1 MKKTGIAILLAALLF
16 GQTAAAAVY
25 EGQVQETEIQTEAYE
40 AVQAPAED
48 RETELILPGGTDEEQ
63 EIGEEGSRETETTE
77 AETDPASAT
86 EPADDF
92 ILSIEVSNPETEQN
106 EQNAEVVEVGPE
118 EISESGDVDQASAG
132 SSSSRMRRARSRVAY
147 QDGYGEQLSD
157 DMAVLYRNMKAA
169 WVDAGSMQEV
179 WFRVPD
185 AQEEK
190 EAHSFW
196 IYPEQK
202 EDGTWSNNLAKN
214 EEYQRLTRAVVQ
226 QAYDAFIYDYP
237 EAFWLG
243 SCSYTVSYQPSSNA
257 YKNGEPVVCYLRSIK
272 VKPNERYA
280 GAGDPAEIAAFQQAV
295 EQTAAEIKETLSDQ
309 PDRYEQ
315 VLAIHDYLCT
325 HVSYKE
331 NSYAHTAAGV
341 FLKNREVVC
350 EGYAKAFKILCG
362 RFGIPAVLIPGGALK
377 SNGTREGHMWNYVQM
392 EDGFWYMLDT
402 TWDDQ
407 KTYISRKYFL
417 SGGEEKG
424 FTGNTIAVERQ
435 ELYTNFSKSEYSV
448 NFALPVLSDQGYSA
462 RHSSANPHAHSWQ
475 EWQRTAGTCIEE
487 GRIVFGCTVSGCTA
501 RKTEVLEKSD
511 HVYGEYQPDGNA
523 TCLADGTK
531 TRVCSV
537 CKARETVT
545 DPGSA
550 TGHKYGAYQPDG
562 NATCLADGTKTRV
575 CSVCKAQETVADP
588 GSATGHK
595 YGAYQ
600 PDGNATCLADGTK
613 TRVCSV
619 CKAQETVADPGS
631 ATGHKYGAYQPDG
644 NATCLADGTKTRVCS
659 VCKARETVRDP
670 GSRLV
675 PTGSLSQK
683 KIRLQYRQSTSAVKV
698 SGLAKGDFVQT
709 WKSSRPSVASV
720 SSKGKITAK
729 KKSGSAK
736 VSAYLA
742 SGKILTVTVIV
753 QKKAVKTTA
762 LRDVPKRLT
771 LRRGRTV
778 KLQPTRLPVT
788 SKEKI
793 TYKSANTRIAKV
805 SKKGVITG
813 KKAGTVKI
821 TVRSGRK
828 KAVVTVKVK

>member
-1 MKKTGIAILLAALLF
+1 
-16 GQTAAAAVY
+16 
-25 EGQVQETEIQTEAYE
+25 
-40 AVQAPAED
+40 
-48 RETELILPGGTDEEQ
+48 
-63 EIGEEGSRETETTE
+63 
-77 AETDPASAT
+77 
-86 EPADDF
+86 
-92 ILSIEVSNPETEQN
+92 
-106 EQNAEVVEVGPE
+106 
-118 EISESGDVDQASAG
+118 
-132 SSSSRMRRARSRVAY
+132 MRRARSRVAY
-147 QDGYGEQLSD
+147 QDGYGEQLSG

-448 NFALPVLSDQGYSA
+448 NFALPVLSDQGYAA

-511 HVYGEYQPDGNA
+511 HVYGEYQPDW
-523 TCLADGTK
+523 
-531 TRVCSV
+531 
-537 CKARETVT
+537 
-545 DPGSA
+545 
-550 TGHKYGAYQPDG
+550 

-619 CKAQETVADPGS
+619 CKAQETVG
-631 ATGHKYGAYQPDG
+631 
-644 NATCLADGTKTRVCS
+644 
-659 VCKARETVRDP
+659 DP

-698 SGLAKGDFVQT
+698 SGLAKGDFVQK

>member
-25 EGQVQETEIQTEAYE
+25 EGQVQETEIQTEAYD
-40 AVQAPAED
+40 VQAPAED

-106 EQNAEVVEVGPE
+106 EKNTEVIEAEPE

-132 SSSSRMRRARSRVAY
+132 SSSFRMRRARSRVAY

-202 EDGTWSNNLAKN
+202 EDGTWNNHLAGN

-295 EQTAAEIKETLSDQ
+295 EQTAAEIKEMLSDQ

-595 YGAYQ
+595 YEAYQ

-619 CKAQETVADPGS
+619 CKV
-631 ATGHKYGAYQPDG
+631 
-644 NATCLADGTKTRVCS
+644 
-659 VCKARETVRDP
+659 RETVRDP

-698 SGLAKGDFVQT
+698 SGLAKGDFVQK

-736 VSAYLA
+736 ISAYLA
-742 SGKILTVTVIV
+742 SGKVLTVTVIV

-793 TYKSANTRIAKV
+793 TYKSANTRIANV

-813 KKAGTVKI
+813 KKAGIVKI

>member
-25 EGQVQETEIQTEAYE
+25 EGQVQETEIQTEAYD
-40 AVQAPAED
+40 VQAPAED
-48 RETELILPGGTDEEQ
+48 RETELILPGDTDEEQ
-63 EIGEEGSRETETTE
+63 EIREEGSRETETTE
-77 AETDPASAT
+77 SETDPASAT

-132 SSSSRMRRARSRVAY
+132 SSSFRMRRARSRVAY

-202 EDGTWSNNLAKN
+202 EDGTWSNHLAKN

-315 VLAIHDYLCT
+315 VLAIHDYLCI

-392 EDGFWYMLDT
+392 EDSFWYMLDT

-523 TCLADGTK
+523 TCLA
-531 TRVCSV
+531 
-537 CKARETVT
+537 
-545 DPGSA
+545 
-550 TGHKYGAYQPDG
+550 
-562 NATCLADGTKTRV
+562 N
-575 CSVCKAQETVADP
+575 
-588 GSATGHK
+588 
-595 YGAYQ
+595 
-600 PDGNATCLADGTK
+600 GTK

-659 VCKARETVRDP
+659 VCKARETVRDS

-698 SGLAKGDFVQT
+698 SGLAKGDFVQK

-793 TYKSANTRIAKV
+793 TYKSANTRIANV

>member
-1 MKKTGIAILLAALLF
+1 M
-16 GQTAAAAVY
+16 
-25 EGQVQETEIQTEAYE
+25 QETETQTEAYE
-40 AVQAPAED
+40 EVQAPAED
-48 RETELILPGGTDEEQ
+48 RETELILPGDTDEEQ
-63 EIGEEGSRETETTE
+63 EIREEGSRGTETTE
-77 AETDPASAT
+77 SETDPASAA

-106 EQNAEVVEVGPE
+106 EQNTEVIEAGPE

-157 DMAVLYRNMKAA
+157 DMAVLYRNMKTA

-185 AQEEK
+185 TQEEK

-202 EDGTWSNNLAKN
+202 EDGTWSNHLAEN

-331 NSYAHTAAGV
+331 NSYAHTAAGI

-462 RHSSANPHAHSWQ
+462 RHSSENPHAHSWQ

-537 CKARETVT
+537 CKAQETVA

-550 TGHKYGAYQPDG
+550 TGHKYEAYQPDG

-575 CSVCKAQETVADP
+575 CSVCKV
-588 GSATGHK
+588 
-595 YGAYQ
+595 
-600 PDGNATCLADGTK
+600 
-613 TRVCSV
+613 
-619 CKAQETVADPGS
+619 
-631 ATGHKYGAYQPDG
+631 
-644 NATCLADGTKTRVCS
+644 
-659 VCKARETVRDP
+659 RETVRDP

-698 SGLAKGDFVQT
+698 SGLAKGDFVQK

-736 VSAYLA
+736 ISAYLA
-742 SGKILTVTVIV
+742 SGKVLTVTVIV

-793 TYKSANTRIAKV
+793 TYKSANTRIANV

>member
-25 EGQVQETEIQTEAYE
+25 EGQVQETETQTEAYE
-40 AVQAPAED
+40 EVQAPAED
-48 RETELILPGGTDEEQ
+48 RETELILPGDTDEEQ
-63 EIGEEGSRETETTE
+63 EIREEGSRGTETTE
-77 AETDPASAT
+77 SETDPASAA

-106 EQNAEVVEVGPE
+106 EQNTEVIEAGPE

-157 DMAVLYRNMKAA
+157 DMAVLYRNMKTA

-185 AQEEK
+185 TQEEK

-202 EDGTWSNNLAKN
+202 EDGTWSNHLAGN

-462 RHSSANPHAHSWQ
+462 RHSSENPHAHSWQ

-511 HVYGEYQPDGNA
+511 HVYGE
-523 TCLADGTK
+523 
-531 TRVCSV
+531 
-537 CKARETVT
+537 
-545 DPGSA
+545 
-550 TGHKYGAYQPDG
+550 YQPDG

-631 ATGHKYGAYQPDG
+631 ATGHKYEAYQPDG

-659 VCKARETVRDP
+659 VCKVRETVRDP

-698 SGLAKGDFVQT
+698 SGLAKGDFVQK

-736 VSAYLA
+736 ISAYLA
-742 SGKILTVTVIV
+742 SGKVLTVTVIV

-793 TYKSANTRIAKV
+793 TYKSANTRIANV

>member
-25 EGQVQETEIQTEAYE
+25 EGQVQETEIQTEAYD
-40 AVQAPAED
+40 VQAPAED

-92 ILSIEVSNPETEQN
+92 ILSIEVSNPETEPDA
-106 EQNAEVVEVGPE
+106 QNAEVVEVGPE

-132 SSSSRMRRARSRVAY
+132 SSSSRMRRARSRIAY

-202 EDGTWSNNLAKN
+202 EDGTWSNHLAGN

-448 NFALPVLSDQGYSA
+448 NFALPVLSDQGYSV
-462 RHSSANPHAHSWQ
+462 RHSSENPHAHSWQ

-523 TCLADGTK
+523 TCLA
-531 TRVCSV
+531 
-537 CKARETVT
+537 
-545 DPGSA
+545 
-550 TGHKYGAYQPDG
+550 
-562 NATCLADGTKTRV
+562 NGTKTRV

-613 TRVCSV
+613 TRVCSA

-659 VCKARETVRDP
+659 VCKVRETVTDP

-698 SGLAKGDFVQT
+698 SGLAKGDFVQK

-736 VSAYLA
+736 ISAYLA
-742 SGKILTVTVIV
+742 SGKVLTVTVIV

-788 SKEKI
+788 SREKI
-793 TYKSANTRIAKV
+793 TYKSANTRIANV

>member
-25 EGQVQETEIQTEAYE
+25 EGQVQETEIQTETYE
-40 AVQAPAED
+40 EALAPAED

-63 EIGEEGSRETETTE
+63 EIGEEESRETEATE
-77 AETDPASAT
+77 AETDPASAA

-92 ILSIEVSNPETEQN
+92 ILSIEISNPETEQN
-106 EQNAEVVEVGPE
+106 EQNTEVIEAGPE

-147 QDGYGEQLSD
+147 QDGYGEQLSG

-202 EDGTWSNNLAKN
+202 EDGTWSNHLAGN

-295 EQTAAEIKETLSDQ
+295 EQTAAEIKETFSDQ

-315 VLAIHDYLCT
+315 VLAIHDYLCI

-392 EDGFWYMLDT
+392 EDGLWYMLDT

-435 ELYTNFSKSEYSV
+435 ELYTNFSKSKYSV

-537 CKARETVT
+537 CKA
-545 DPGSA
+545 
-550 TGHKYGAYQPDG
+550 
-562 NATCLADGTKTRV
+562 
-575 CSVCKAQETVADP
+575 QETVADP

-600 PDGNATCLADGTK
+600 PDGNAICLADGTK

-698 SGLAKGDFVQT
+698 SGLAKGDFVQK

-736 VSAYLA
+736 ISAYLA
-742 SGKILTVTVIV
+742 SGKVLTVTVTV

-778 KLQPTRLPVT
+778 KLQPTRIPVT

>member
-16 GQTAAAAVY
+16 GQTAAAVVY
-25 EGQVQETEIQTEAYE
+25 EGQVQETEIQTEAYD
-40 AVQAPAED
+40 VQAPAED

-106 EQNAEVVEVGPE
+106 EKNTEVIEAEPE

-132 SSSSRMRRARSRVAY
+132 SSSFRMRRARSRVAY

-202 EDGTWSNNLAKN
+202 EDGTWNNHLAGN

-462 RHSSANPHAHSWQ
+462 RHSSENPHAHSWQ

-511 HVYGEYQPDGNA
+511 HVYGE
-523 TCLADGTK
+523 
-531 TRVCSV
+531 
-537 CKARETVT
+537 
-545 DPGSA
+545 
-550 TGHKYGAYQPDG
+550 YQPDG

-659 VCKARETVRDP
+659 VCKVRETVRDP

-698 SGLAKGDFVQT
+698 SGLAKGDFVQK

-736 VSAYLA
+736 ISAYLA
-742 SGKILTVTVIV
+742 SGKVLTVTVIV

-793 TYKSANTRIAKV
+793 TYKSANTRIANV

>member
-25 EGQVQETEIQTEAYE
+25 EGQVQETEIQTETYE
-40 AVQAPAED
+40 EALAPAED

-63 EIGEEGSRETETTE
+63 EIGEEESRETEATE
-77 AETDPASAT
+77 AETDPASAA

-92 ILSIEVSNPETEQN
+92 ILSIEISNPETEQN
-106 EQNAEVVEVGPE
+106 EQNTEVIEAGPE

-147 QDGYGEQLSD
+147 QDGYGEQLSG

-202 EDGTWSNNLAKN
+202 EDGTWSNHLAGN

-295 EQTAAEIKETLSDQ
+295 EQTAAEIKETFSDQ

-315 VLAIHDYLCT
+315 VLAIHDYLCI

-392 EDGFWYMLDT
+392 EDGLWYMLDT
-402 TWDDQ
+402 SWDDQ

-435 ELYTNFSKSEYSV
+435 ELYTNFSKSKYSV

-537 CKARETVT
+537 CKA
-545 DPGSA
+545 
-550 TGHKYGAYQPDG
+550 
-562 NATCLADGTKTRV
+562 
-575 CSVCKAQETVADP
+575 QETVADP

-600 PDGNATCLADGTK
+600 PDGNAICLADGTK

-619 CKAQETVADPGS
+619 CKVQETVADPGS

-698 SGLAKGDFVQT
+698 SGLAKGDFVQK

-736 VSAYLA
+736 ISAYLA
-742 SGKILTVTVIV
+742 SGKVLTVTVTV

-778 KLQPTRLPVT
+778 KLQPTRIPVT

>member
-1 MKKTGIAILLAALLF
+1 MKKTGIAIFLAALLF

-40 AVQAPAED
+40 EAQAPAED

-63 EIGEEGSRETETTE
+63 EIGEEESRETEATE
-77 AETDPASAT
+77 AETDPASAA

-92 ILSIEVSNPETEQN
+92 ILSIEVSNPETEPDA
-106 EQNAEVVEVGPE
+106 QNAEVVEVGPE

-132 SSSSRMRRARSRVAY
+132 SSSSRMRRARSRAAY
-147 QDGYGEQLSD
+147 QDGYGEQLSG

-202 EDGTWSNNLAKN
+202 EDGTWSNNLAEN

-295 EQTAAEIKETLSDQ
+295 EQTAAEIKETFSDQ

-315 VLAIHDYLCT
+315 VLAIHDYLCI

-462 RHSSANPHAHSWQ
+462 RHSSANLHAHSWQ

-537 CKARETVT
+537 CKARETV
-545 DPGSA
+545 
-550 TGHKYGAYQPDG
+550 
-562 NATCLADGTKTRV
+562 
-575 CSVCKAQETVADP
+575 
-588 GSATGHK
+588 
-595 YGAYQ
+595 
-600 PDGNATCLADGTK
+600 
-613 TRVCSV
+613 
-619 CKAQETVADPGS
+619 
-631 ATGHKYGAYQPDG
+631 
-644 NATCLADGTKTRVCS
+644 
-659 VCKARETVRDP
+659 RDP

-698 SGLAKGDFVQT
+698 SGLAKGDFVQK

-736 VSAYLA
+736 ISAYLA
-742 SGKILTVTVIV
+742 SGKVLTVTVTV

-778 KLQPTRLPVT
+778 KLQPTRIPVT
-788 SKEKI
+788 SREKI

>member
-1 MKKTGIAILLAALLF
+1 MKKTGIAIFLAALLF

-40 AVQAPAED
+40 EEQALAED
-48 RETELILPGGTDEEQ
+48 GKTELILPGGTDEEQ
-63 EIGEEGSRETETTE
+63 GIEEEGIRETETTE
-77 AETDPASAT
+77 AAMDPDPAPAT

-92 ILSIEVSNPETEQN
+92 ILSIEVSNPETEPDA
-106 EQNAEVVEVGPE
+106 QNAEVVEVGPE
-118 EISESGDVDQASAG
+118 EVSESGDVDQASAG

-202 EDGTWSNNLAKN
+202 EDGTWSNHLAGN

-341 FLKNREVVC
+341 FLKSREVVC

-435 ELYTNFSKSEYSV
+435 ELYTNFSKSKYSV
-448 NFALPVLSDQGYSA
+448 NFALPVLSDQGYTA

-475 EWQRTAGTCIEE
+475 EWQRIAGTCIEE

-511 HVYGEYQPDGNA
+511 HVYGEYQ
-523 TCLADGTK
+523 
-531 TRVCSV
+531 S
-537 CKARETVT
+537 
-545 DPGSA
+545 
-550 TGHKYGAYQPDG
+550 DG

-613 TRVCSV
+613 TRVCSA

-659 VCKARETVRDP
+659 ACKAQETVTDP

-698 SGLAKGDFVQT
+698 SGLAKGDFVQS
-709 WKSSRPSVASV
+709 WKSSRPSVAGV
-720 SSKGKITAK
+720 SPKGKITAK
-729 KKSGSAK
+729 KKSGSAEI
-736 VSAYLA
+736 SAYLA
-742 SGKILTVTVIV
+742 SGKVLTVTVIV

-778 KLQPTRLPVT
+778 KLQPTRIPVT

>member
-25 EGQVQETEIQTEAYE
+25 EGPVQETEIQTEAYE
-40 AVQAPAED
+40 EAQAPAED

-63 EIGEEGSRETETTE
+63 EIGEEESRETEATE
-77 AETDPASAT
+77 AETDPASAA

-92 ILSIEVSNPETEQN
+92 ILSIEVSNPETEPDV
-106 EQNAEVVEVGPE
+106 QNAEVVEVGPE

-147 QDGYGEQLSD
+147 QDGYGEQLSG

-202 EDGTWSNNLAKN
+202 EDGTWSNHLAKN

-280 GAGDPAEIAAFQQAV
+280 GAGDPVEIAAFQQAV

-377 SNGTREGHMWNYVQM
+377 SNGTREGHMRNYVQM

-537 CKARETVT
+537 CKA
-545 DPGSA
+545 
-550 TGHKYGAYQPDG
+550 
-562 NATCLADGTKTRV
+562 
-575 CSVCKAQETVADP
+575 
-588 GSATGHK
+588 
-595 YGAYQ
+595 
-600 PDGNATCLADGTK
+600 
-613 TRVCSV
+613 
-619 CKAQETVADPGS
+619 QETVADPGS

-698 SGLAKGDFVQT
+698 SGLARGDFVQT

-736 VSAYLA
+736 ISAYLA
-742 SGKILTVTVIV
+742 SGKVLTVTVTV

-778 KLQPTRLPVT
+778 KLQPTRIPVT
-788 SKEKI
+788 SREKI

>member
-25 EGQVQETEIQTEAYE
+25 EGPVQETEIQTETYE
-40 AVQAPAED
+40 EALAPAED

-63 EIGEEGSRETETTE
+63 EIGEEESRETEATE
-77 AETDPASAT
+77 AETDPASAA

-106 EQNAEVVEVGPE
+106 EKNTEVIEAEPE

-132 SSSSRMRRARSRVAY
+132 SSSFRMRRARSRVAY

-202 EDGTWSNNLAKN
+202 EDGTWSNNLAEN

-295 EQTAAEIKETLSDQ
+295 EQTAAEIKETFSDQ

-315 VLAIHDYLCT
+315 VLATHDYLCI

-501 RKTEVLEKSD
+501 RKTEILKKSN
-511 HVYGEYQPDGNA
+511 HVYGE
-523 TCLADGTK
+523 
-531 TRVCSV
+531 
-537 CKARETVT
+537 
-545 DPGSA
+545 
-550 TGHKYGAYQPDG
+550 
-562 NATCLADGTKTRV
+562 
-575 CSVCKAQETVADP
+575 
-588 GSATGHK
+588 
-595 YGAYQ
+595 YQ

-698 SGLAKGDFVQT
+698 SGLAKGDFVQK

-736 VSAYLA
+736 ISAYLA
-742 SGKILTVTVIV
+742 SGKVLTVTVTV

-778 KLQPTRLPVT
+778 KLQPTRIPVT
-788 SKEKI
+788 SREKI

>member
-25 EGQVQETEIQTEAYE
+25 EGPVQETEIQTETYE
-40 AVQAPAED
+40 EALAPAED

-63 EIGEEGSRETETTE
+63 EIREEGSRETETTE
-77 AETDPASAT
+77 SETDPASAT

-537 CKARETVT
+537 CKA
-545 DPGSA
+545 
-550 TGHKYGAYQPDG
+550 
-562 NATCLADGTKTRV
+562 
-575 CSVCKAQETVADP
+575 
-588 GSATGHK
+588 
-595 YGAYQ
+595 
-600 PDGNATCLADGTK
+600 
-613 TRVCSV
+613 
-619 CKAQETVADPGS
+619 QETVADPGS

-659 VCKARETVRDP
+659 VCKARETVRDS

-698 SGLAKGDFVQT
+698 SGLAKGDFVQK

>member
-1 MKKTGIAILLAALLF
+1 MKKTGIAIFLAALLF

-25 EGQVQETEIQTEAYE
+25 EGPVQETEIQTEAYE
-40 AVQAPAED
+40 EEQALSED
-48 RETELILPGGTDEEQ
+48 GKTELILPGGTDEEQ
-63 EIGEEGSRETETTE
+63 GIEEEGIRETETTE
-77 AETDPASAT
+77 AAMDPDPAPAT

-92 ILSIEVSNPETEQN
+92 ILSIEVSNPETEPDA
-106 EQNAEVVEVGPE
+106 QNAEVVEVGPE
-118 EISESGDVDQASAG
+118 EVSESGDVDQASAG
-132 SSSSRMRRARSRVAY
+132 SSSSRMRRARSRVTY
-147 QDGYGEQLSD
+147 QDSYGEQLSA
-157 DMAVLYRNMKAA
+157 DMAALYRNMKAA

-185 AQEEK
+185 TQEEK

-202 EDGTWSNNLAKN
+202 EDGTWNNHLAEN

-341 FLKNREVVC
+341 FLKSREVVC

-362 RFGIPAVLIPGGALK
+362 RFGISAVLIPGGALK

-435 ELYTNFSKSEYSV
+435 ELYTNFSKSKYSV
-448 NFALPVLSDQGYSA
+448 NFTLPVLSDQGYTA

-475 EWQRTAGTCIEE
+475 EWQRIAGTCIEE
-487 GRIVFGCTVSGCTA
+487 GRIVFGCMVSGCTA

-511 HVYGEYQPDGNA
+511 HVYGEYQ
-523 TCLADGTK
+523 
-531 TRVCSV
+531 S
-537 CKARETVT
+537 
-545 DPGSA
+545 
-550 TGHKYGAYQPDG
+550 DG

-613 TRVCSV
+613 TRVCSA

-659 VCKARETVRDP
+659 ACKAQETVTDP

-698 SGLAKGDFVQT
+698 SGLAKGDFVQS
-709 WKSSRPSVASV
+709 WKSSRPSVAGV
-720 SSKGKITAK
+720 SPKGKITAK
-729 KKSGSAK
+729 KKSGSAEI
-736 VSAYLA
+736 SAYLA
-742 SGKILTVTVIV
+742 SGKVLIVTVIV

-778 KLQPTRLPVT
+778 KLQPARIPVT

>member
-25 EGQVQETEIQTEAYE
+25 EGPVQETEIQTETYE
-40 AVQAPAED
+40 EALAPAED

-63 EIGEEGSRETETTE
+63 EIREEESRETEATE
-77 AETDPASAT
+77 AETDPASAA

-92 ILSIEVSNPETEQN
+92 ILSIEVSNPETEPDV
-106 EQNAEVVEVGPE
+106 QNAEVVEVGPE

-147 QDGYGEQLSD
+147 QDGYGEQLSG

-196 IYPEQK
+196 TYPEQK

-272 VKPNERYA
+272 VKPNERYS

-295 EQTAAEIKETLSDQ
+295 EQTATEIKETFSDQ

-315 VLAIHDYLCT
+315 VLAIHDYLCI

-462 RHSSANPHAHSWQ
+462 RHGSANPHAHSWQ

-487 GRIVFGCTVSGCTA
+487 GRIVFGCAVSGCTA

-511 HVYGEYQPDGNA
+511 HVYGE
-523 TCLADGTK
+523 
-531 TRVCSV
+531 
-537 CKARETVT
+537 
-545 DPGSA
+545 
-550 TGHKYGAYQPDG
+550 YQPDG

-619 CKAQETVADPGS
+619 CKV
-631 ATGHKYGAYQPDG
+631 
-644 NATCLADGTKTRVCS
+644 
-659 VCKARETVRDP
+659 RETVTDP

-698 SGLAKGDFVQT
+698 SGLAKGDFVQK

-736 VSAYLA
+736 ISAYLA
-742 SGKILTVTVIV
+742 SGKVLTVTVIV

-793 TYKSANTRIAKV
+793 TYKSANTRIANV

>member
-40 AVQAPAED
+40 EAQAPAED
-48 RETELILPGGTDEEQ
+48 RETELILPGGTNEEQ

-106 EQNAEVVEVGPE
+106 EKNTEVIEAEPE

-132 SSSSRMRRARSRVAY
+132 SSSFRMRRARSRVAY
-147 QDGYGEQLSD
+147 QDGYGEQLSG

-448 NFALPVLSDQGYSA
+448 NFALPVLSDQGYAA

-511 HVYGEYQPDGNA
+511 HVYGEYQPDW
-523 TCLADGTK
+523 
-531 TRVCSV
+531 
-537 CKARETVT
+537 
-545 DPGSA
+545 
-550 TGHKYGAYQPDG
+550 

-619 CKAQETVADPGS
+619 CKVRETVADPGS

-659 VCKARETVRDP
+659 VCKAQETVGDP

>member
-25 EGQVQETEIQTEAYE
+25 EGQVQETEIQTEAYD
-40 AVQAPAED
+40 VQAPAED

-92 ILSIEVSNPETEQN
+92 ILSIEVSNPETEPDA
-106 EQNAEVVEVGPE
+106 QNAEVVEVGPE

-132 SSSSRMRRARSRVAY
+132 SSSSRMRRARSRIAY

-202 EDGTWSNNLAKN
+202 EDGTWSNHLAGN

-448 NFALPVLSDQGYSA
+448 NFALPVLSDQGYSV
-462 RHSSANPHAHSWQ
+462 RHSSENPHAHSWQ

-531 TRVCSV
+531 TRVCS
-537 CKARETVT
+537 A
-545 DPGSA
+545 
-550 TGHKYGAYQPDG
+550 
-562 NATCLADGTKTRV
+562 
-575 CSVCKAQETVADP
+575 CKAQETVADP

-619 CKAQETVADPGS
+619 CKV
-631 ATGHKYGAYQPDG
+631 
-644 NATCLADGTKTRVCS
+644 
-659 VCKARETVRDP
+659 RETVTDP

-698 SGLAKGDFVQT
+698 SGLAKGDFVQK

-736 VSAYLA
+736 ISAYLA
-742 SGKILTVTVIV
+742 SGKVLTVTVIV

-788 SKEKI
+788 SREKI
-793 TYKSANTRIAKV
+793 TYKSANTRIANV

>member
-25 EGQVQETEIQTEAYE
+25 EGQVQETEIQTEAYD
-40 AVQAPAED
+40 VQAPAED

-77 AETDPASAT
+77 AETDLASAT

-106 EQNAEVVEVGPE
+106 EKNTEVIEAEPE

-132 SSSSRMRRARSRVAY
+132 SSSFRMRRARSRVAY

-190 EAHSFW
+190 EARSFW

-202 EDGTWSNNLAKN
+202 EDGTWNNHLAGN

-448 NFALPVLSDQGYSA
+448 NFALPVLSDQGYSV
-462 RHSSANPHAHSWQ
+462 RHSSENPHAHSWQ

-537 CKARETVT
+537 CKAQETVA

-575 CSVCKAQETVADP
+575 CSACKAQETVADP

-619 CKAQETVADPGS
+619 CKV
-631 ATGHKYGAYQPDG
+631 
-644 NATCLADGTKTRVCS
+644 
-659 VCKARETVRDP
+659 RETVRDP

-698 SGLAKGDFVQT
+698 SGLAKGDFVQK

-736 VSAYLA
+736 ISAYLA
-742 SGKILTVTVIV
+742 SGKVLTVTVIV

-793 TYKSANTRIAKV
+793 TYKSANTRIANV

>member
-1 MKKTGIAILLAALLF
+1 MKKTGIAIFLAALLF

-25 EGQVQETEIQTEAYE
+25 EGPVQETEIQTEAYE
-40 AVQAPAED
+40 EEQALAED
-48 RETELILPGGTDEEQ
+48 GKTELILPGGTDEEQ
-63 EIGEEGSRETETTE
+63 GIEEEGIRETETTE
-77 AETDPASAT
+77 AAMDPDPAPAT

-92 ILSIEVSNPETEQN
+92 ILSIEVSNPETEPDA
-106 EQNAEVVEVGPE
+106 QNAEVVEVGPE
-118 EISESGDVDQASAG
+118 EVSESGDVDQASAG
-132 SSSSRMRRARSRVAY
+132 SSSSRMRRARSRVTY
-147 QDGYGEQLSD
+147 QDGYGEQLSA
-157 DMAVLYRNMKAA
+157 DMAALYRNMKAA

-185 AQEEK
+185 TQEEK

-202 EDGTWSNNLAKN
+202 EDGTWSNHLAEN
-214 EEYQRLTRAVVQ
+214 ENYQRLTRAVVQ

-280 GAGDPAEIAAFQQAV
+280 GAGDPAEVAAFQQAV

-341 FLKNREVVC
+341 FLKSREVVC

-448 NFALPVLSDQGYSA
+448 NFALPVLSDQGYA
-462 RHSSANPHAHSWQ
+462 TRHSSANPHAHSWQ
-475 EWQRTAGTCIEE
+475 EWQRIAGTCIEE

-511 HVYGEYQPDGNA
+511 HVYGEYQ
-523 TCLADGTK
+523 
-531 TRVCSV
+531 S
-537 CKARETVT
+537 
-545 DPGSA
+545 
-550 TGHKYGAYQPDG
+550 DG

-613 TRVCSV
+613 TRVCSA

-631 ATGHKYGAYQPDG
+631 ATGHKYGAYQSDG

-659 VCKARETVRDP
+659 ACKAQETVTDQ

-698 SGLAKGDFVQT
+698 SGLAKGDFVQS
-709 WKSSRPSVASV
+709 WKSSRPSVAGV
-720 SSKGKITAK
+720 SPKGKITAK
-729 KKSGSAK
+729 KKSGSAEI
-736 VSAYLA
+736 SAYLA
-742 SGKILTVTVIV
+742 SGKVLTVTVIV

-778 KLQPTRLPVT
+778 KLQPTRIPVT

-805 SKKGVITG
+805 SKNGVITG

>member
-16 GQTAAAAVY
+16 GQTAAAVVY
-25 EGQVQETEIQTEAYE
+25 EGQVQETEIQTEAYD
-40 AVQAPAED
+40 VQAPAED

-106 EQNAEVVEVGPE
+106 EKNTEVIEAEPE

-132 SSSSRMRRARSRVAY
+132 SSSFRMRRARSRVAY

-202 EDGTWSNNLAKN
+202 EDGTWNNHLAGN

-537 CKARETVT
+537 CKA
-545 DPGSA
+545 
-550 TGHKYGAYQPDG
+550 
-562 NATCLADGTKTRV
+562 
-575 CSVCKAQETVADP
+575 QETVADP

-619 CKAQETVADPGS
+619 CKV
-631 ATGHKYGAYQPDG
+631 
-644 NATCLADGTKTRVCS
+644 
-659 VCKARETVRDP
+659 RETVRDP

-698 SGLAKGDFVQT
+698 SGLAKGDFVQK

-736 VSAYLA
+736 ISAYLA
-742 SGKILTVTVIV
+742 SGKVLTVTVIV

-793 TYKSANTRIAKV
+793 TYKSANTRIANV

>member
-25 EGQVQETEIQTEAYE
+25 EGQVQETEIQTEAYD
-40 AVQAPAED
+40 VQAPAED

-106 EQNAEVVEVGPE
+106 EKNTEVIEAEPE

-132 SSSSRMRRARSRVAY
+132 SSSFRMRRARSRVAY

-202 EDGTWSNNLAKN
+202 EDGTWNNHLAGN

-315 VLAIHDYLCT
+315 VLAIHDYLCI

-448 NFALPVLSDQGYSA
+448 NFALPVLSDQGYSV
-462 RHSSANPHAHSWQ
+462 RHSSENPHAHSWQ

-537 CKARETVT
+537 CKA
-545 DPGSA
+545 
-550 TGHKYGAYQPDG
+550 
-562 NATCLADGTKTRV
+562 
-575 CSVCKAQETVADP
+575 QETVADP
-588 GSATGHK
+588 GSATGHR

-736 VSAYLA
+736 ISAYLA
-742 SGKILTVTVIV
+742 SGKVLTVTVTV

-778 KLQPTRLPVT
+778 KLQPTRIPVT
-788 SKEKI
+788 SREKI

>member
-25 EGQVQETEIQTEAYE
+25 EGQVQETEIQTEAYD
-40 AVQAPAED
+40 VQAPAED

-106 EQNAEVVEVGPE
+106 EKNTEVIEAEPE

-132 SSSSRMRRARSRVAY
+132 SSSFRMRRARSRVAY

-202 EDGTWSNNLAKN
+202 EDGTWSNHLAGN

-435 ELYTNFSKSEYSV
+435 ELYTNFSKSKYSV
-448 NFALPVLSDQGYSA
+448 NFALPVLSDQGYAA

-475 EWQRTAGTCIEE
+475 EWQRIAGTCIEE

-511 HVYGEYQPDGNA
+511 HVYGE
-523 TCLADGTK
+523 
-531 TRVCSV
+531 
-537 CKARETVT
+537 
-545 DPGSA
+545 
-550 TGHKYGAYQPDG
+550 YQPDG

-619 CKAQETVADPGS
+619 CKV
-631 ATGHKYGAYQPDG
+631 
-644 NATCLADGTKTRVCS
+644 
-659 VCKARETVRDP
+659 RETVTDP

-698 SGLAKGDFVQT
+698 SGLAKGDFVQK

-736 VSAYLA
+736 ISAYLA
-742 SGKILTVTVIV
+742 SGKVLTVTVIV

-778 KLQPTRLPVT
+778 KLQPTRIPVT

>member
-40 AVQAPAED
+40 EAQAPAED
-48 RETELILPGGTDEEQ
+48 RETELILPGGTNEEQ

-106 EQNAEVVEVGPE
+106 EKNTEVIEAEPE

-132 SSSSRMRRARSRVAY
+132 SSSFRMRRARSRVAY
-147 QDGYGEQLSD
+147 QDGYGEQLSG

-315 VLAIHDYLCT
+315 VLAIHDYLCI

-475 EWQRTAGTCIEE
+475 EWQHTAGTCIEE

-511 HVYGEYQPDGNA
+511 HVYGEYQPDW
-523 TCLADGTK
+523 
-531 TRVCSV
+531 
-537 CKARETVT
+537 
-545 DPGSA
+545 
-550 TGHKYGAYQPDG
+550 

-619 CKAQETVADPGS
+619 CKAQETVG
-631 ATGHKYGAYQPDG
+631 
-644 NATCLADGTKTRVCS
+644 
-659 VCKARETVRDP
+659 DP

>member
-25 EGQVQETEIQTEAYE
+25 EGQVQETEIQTEAYD
-40 AVQAPAED
+40 VQAPAED
-48 RETELILPGGTDEEQ
+48 RETELILPGDTDEEQ
-63 EIGEEGSRETETTE
+63 EIREEGSRETETTE
-77 AETDPASAT
+77 SETDPASAA

-106 EQNAEVVEVGPE
+106 EQNTEVIEAGPE

-132 SSSSRMRRARSRVAY
+132 SSSFRMRRARSRVAY

-157 DMAVLYRNMKAA
+157 DMAVLYRNMKTA

-185 AQEEK
+185 TQEEK

-202 EDGTWSNNLAKN
+202 EDGTWSNHLAEN

-295 EQTAAEIKETLSDQ
+295 EQTAAEIKETFSDQ

-315 VLAIHDYLCT
+315 VLAIHDYLCI

-392 EDGFWYMLDT
+392 EDGLWYMLDT

-435 ELYTNFSKSEYSV
+435 ELYTNFSKSKYSV

-475 EWQRTAGTCIEE
+475 EWQHTAGTCIEE

-501 RKTEVLEKSD
+501 RKTEILKKSD
-511 HVYGEYQPDGNA
+511 HVYGE
-523 TCLADGTK
+523 
-531 TRVCSV
+531 
-537 CKARETVT
+537 
-545 DPGSA
+545 
-550 TGHKYGAYQPDG
+550 YQPDG

-619 CKAQETVADPGS
+619 CKV
-631 ATGHKYGAYQPDG
+631 
-644 NATCLADGTKTRVCS
+644 
-659 VCKARETVRDP
+659 RETVTDP

-698 SGLAKGDFVQT
+698 SGLAKGDFVQK

-720 SSKGKITAK
+720 SPKGKITAK

-736 VSAYLA
+736 VSAYLE
-742 SGKILTVTVIV
+742 SGKVLTVTVIV

-778 KLQPTRLPVT
+778 KLQPTRIPVT

>member
-25 EGQVQETEIQTEAYE
+25 EGPVQETEIQTEAYE
-40 AVQAPAED
+40 EEQALAED
-48 RETELILPGGTDEEQ
+48 GKTELILPGGTDEEQ
-63 EIGEEGSRETETTE
+63 GIEEEGIRETETTE
-77 AETDPASAT
+77 AAMDPDPAPAT

-92 ILSIEVSNPETEQN
+92 ILSIEVSNPETEPDA
-106 EQNAEVVEVGPE
+106 QNAEVVEVGPE
-118 EISESGDVDQASAG
+118 EVSESGDVDQASAG
-132 SSSSRMRRARSRVAY
+132 SSSSRMRRARSRVTY
-147 QDGYGEQLSD
+147 QDGYGEQLSA
-157 DMAVLYRNMKAA
+157 DMAALYRNMKAA

-185 AQEEK
+185 TQEEK

-202 EDGTWSNNLAKN
+202 EDGTWSNHLAGN

-341 FLKNREVVC
+341 FLKSREVVC

-435 ELYTNFSKSEYSV
+435 ELYTNFSKSKYSV
-448 NFALPVLSDQGYSA
+448 NFALPVLSDQGYAA

-475 EWQRTAGTCIEE
+475 EWQRIAGTCIEE

-511 HVYGEYQPDGNA
+511 HVYGEYQ
-523 TCLADGTK
+523 
-531 TRVCSV
+531 S
-537 CKARETVT
+537 
-545 DPGSA
+545 
-550 TGHKYGAYQPDG
+550 DG

-613 TRVCSV
+613 TRVCSA

-659 VCKARETVRDP
+659 VCKVRETVTDP

-698 SGLAKGDFVQT
+698 SGLAKGDFVQS
-709 WKSSRPSVASV
+709 WKSSRPSVAGV
-720 SSKGKITAK
+720 SPKGKITAK
-729 KKSGSAK
+729 KKSGSAEI
-736 VSAYLA
+736 SAYLA
-742 SGKILTVTVIV
+742 SGKVLTVTVIV

-778 KLQPTRLPVT
+778 KLQPTRIPVT

>member
-25 EGQVQETEIQTEAYE
+25 EGPVQETEIQTETYE
-40 AVQAPAED
+40 EALAPAED

-77 AETDPASAT
+77 EETDPASAT

-106 EQNAEVVEVGPE
+106 EKNTEVIEAEPE

-132 SSSSRMRRARSRVAY
+132 SSSFRMRRARSRVAY

-202 EDGTWSNNLAKN
+202 EDGTWSNNLAEN

-272 VKPNERYA
+272 VKPNERYS

-295 EQTAAEIKETLSDQ
+295 EQTAAEIKETFSDQ

-315 VLAIHDYLCT
+315 VLAIHDYLCI

-501 RKTEVLEKSD
+501 RKTEILKKSN
-511 HVYGEYQPDGNA
+511 HVYGE
-523 TCLADGTK
+523 
-531 TRVCSV
+531 
-537 CKARETVT
+537 
-545 DPGSA
+545 
-550 TGHKYGAYQPDG
+550 YQPDG

-736 VSAYLA
+736 ISAYLA
-742 SGKILTVTVIV
+742 SGKVLTVTVTV

-778 KLQPTRLPVT
+778 KLQPTRIPVT
-788 SKEKI
+788 SREKI

>member
-1 MKKTGIAILLAALLF
+1 MKKTGIAIFLAALLF

-25 EGQVQETEIQTEAYE
+25 EGPVQETEIQTEAYE
-40 AVQAPAED
+40 EEQALAED
-48 RETELILPGGTDEEQ
+48 GKTELILPGGTDEEQ
-63 EIGEEGSRETETTE
+63 GIEEEGIRETETTE
-77 AETDPASAT
+77 AAMDPDPAPAT

-92 ILSIEVSNPETEQN
+92 ILSIEVSNPETEPDA
-106 EQNAEVVEVGPE
+106 QNAEVVEVGPE
-118 EISESGDVDQASAG
+118 EVSESGDVDQASAG
-132 SSSSRMRRARSRVAY
+132 SSSSRMRRARSRVTY
-147 QDGYGEQLSD
+147 QDGYGEQLSA
-157 DMAVLYRNMKAA
+157 DMAALYRNMKAA

-185 AQEEK
+185 TQEEK

-202 EDGTWSNNLAKN
+202 EDGTWNNHLAEN

-257 YKNGEPVVCYLRSIK
+257 YKNGESVVCYLRSIK

-341 FLKNREVVC
+341 FLKSREVVC

-362 RFGIPAVLIPGGALK
+362 RFGISAVLIPGGALK

-435 ELYTNFSKSEYSV
+435 ELYTNFSKSKYSV
-448 NFALPVLSDQGYSA
+448 NFTLPVLSDQGYTA

-475 EWQRTAGTCIEE
+475 EWQRIAGTCIEE

-511 HVYGEYQPDGNA
+511 HVYGEYQ
-523 TCLADGTK
+523 
-531 TRVCSV
+531 S
-537 CKARETVT
+537 
-545 DPGSA
+545 
-550 TGHKYGAYQPDG
+550 DG

-613 TRVCSV
+613 TRVCSA
-619 CKAQETVADPGS
+619 CKAQETV
-631 ATGHKYGAYQPDG
+631 T
-644 NATCLADGTKTRVCS
+644 
-659 VCKARETVRDP
+659 DP

-698 SGLAKGDFVQT
+698 SGLAKGDFVQS
-709 WKSSRPSVASV
+709 WKSSRPSVAGV
-720 SSKGKITAK
+720 SPKGKITAK
-729 KKSGSAK
+729 KKSGSAEI
-736 VSAYLA
+736 SAYLA
-742 SGKILTVTVIV
+742 SGKVLTVTVIV

-778 KLQPTRLPVT
+778 KLQPTRIPVT

>member
-25 EGQVQETEIQTEAYE
+25 EGQVQETEIQTEAYD
-40 AVQAPAED
+40 VQAPAED

-77 AETDPASAT
+77 SETDPASAT

-106 EQNAEVVEVGPE
+106 EKNTEVIEAEPE

-132 SSSSRMRRARSRVAY
+132 SSSFRMRRARSRVAY

-202 EDGTWSNNLAKN
+202 EDGTWSNHLAGN

-462 RHSSANPHAHSWQ
+462 RHSSENPHAHSWQ

-537 CKARETVT
+537 CKA
-545 DPGSA
+545 
-550 TGHKYGAYQPDG
+550 
-562 NATCLADGTKTRV
+562 
-575 CSVCKAQETVADP
+575 QETVADP

-619 CKAQETVADPGS
+619 CKV
-631 ATGHKYGAYQPDG
+631 
-644 NATCLADGTKTRVCS
+644 
-659 VCKARETVRDP
+659 RETVRDP

-698 SGLAKGDFVQT
+698 SGLAKGDFVQK

-736 VSAYLA
+736 ISAYLA
-742 SGKILTVTVIV
+742 SGKVLTVTVIV

-793 TYKSANTRIAKV
+793 TYKSANTRIANV

>member
-25 EGQVQETEIQTEAYE
+25 EGQVQETEIQTEAYD
-40 AVQAPAED
+40 VQAPAED

-106 EQNAEVVEVGPE
+106 EKNTEVIEAEPE

-132 SSSSRMRRARSRVAY
+132 SSSFRMRRARSRVAY

-202 EDGTWSNNLAKN
+202 EDGTWSNHLAGN

-392 EDGFWYMLDT
+392 EDSFWYMLDT

-462 RHSSANPHAHSWQ
+462 RHSSENPHAHSWQ

-537 CKARETVT
+537 CKA
-545 DPGSA
+545 
-550 TGHKYGAYQPDG
+550 
-562 NATCLADGTKTRV
+562 
-575 CSVCKAQETVADP
+575 QETVADP

-619 CKAQETVADPGS
+619 CKV
-631 ATGHKYGAYQPDG
+631 
-644 NATCLADGTKTRVCS
+644 
-659 VCKARETVRDP
+659 RETVRDP

-698 SGLAKGDFVQT
+698 SGLAKGDFVQK

-736 VSAYLA
+736 ISAYLA
-742 SGKILTVTVIV
+742 SGKVLTVTVIV

-788 SKEKI
+788 SREKI
-793 TYKSANTRIAKV
+793 TYKSANTRIANV

>member
-25 EGQVQETEIQTEAYE
+25 EGQVQETEIQTEAYD
-40 AVQAPAED
+40 VQAPAED

-92 ILSIEVSNPETEQN
+92 ILSIEVSNPETEPDA
-106 EQNAEVVEVGPE
+106 QNAEVVEVGPE

-132 SSSSRMRRARSRVAY
+132 SSSSRMRRARSRIAY

-202 EDGTWSNNLAKN
+202 EDGTWNNHLAGN

-462 RHSSANPHAHSWQ
+462 RHSSENPHAHSWQ

-537 CKARETVT
+537 CKA
-545 DPGSA
+545 
-550 TGHKYGAYQPDG
+550 
-562 NATCLADGTKTRV
+562 
-575 CSVCKAQETVADP
+575 QETVADP

-619 CKAQETVADPGS
+619 CKV
-631 ATGHKYGAYQPDG
+631 
-644 NATCLADGTKTRVCS
+644 
-659 VCKARETVRDP
+659 RETVRDP

-698 SGLAKGDFVQT
+698 SGLAKGDFVQK

-736 VSAYLA
+736 ISAYLA
-742 SGKILTVTVIV
+742 SGKVLTVTVIV

-793 TYKSANTRIAKV
+793 TYKSANTRIANV

>member
-25 EGQVQETEIQTEAYE
+25 EGQVQETEIQTEAYD
-40 AVQAPAED
+40 VQAPAED

-77 AETDPASAT
+77 AETDPASVT

-106 EQNAEVVEVGPE
+106 EKNTEVIEAEPE

-132 SSSSRMRRARSRVAY
+132 SSSFRMRRARSRVAY

-295 EQTAAEIKETLSDQ
+295 EQTAAEIKKTLSDQ

-462 RHSSANPHAHSWQ
+462 RHSSENPHAHSWQ

-537 CKARETVT
+537 CKAQETVA

-575 CSVCKAQETVADP
+575 CSACKAQETVADP

-619 CKAQETVADPGS
+619 CKV
-631 ATGHKYGAYQPDG
+631 
-644 NATCLADGTKTRVCS
+644 
-659 VCKARETVRDP
+659 RETVTDP

-698 SGLAKGDFVQT
+698 SGLAKGDFVQK

-736 VSAYLA
+736 IFAYLA
-742 SGKILTVTVIV
+742 SGKVLTVTVIV

-762 LRDVPKRLT
+762 LRDVPKWLT

-778 KLQPTRLPVT
+778 KLQPIRLPVT
-788 SKEKI
+788 SREKI
-793 TYKSANTRIAKV
+793 TYKSANTRIANV

>member
-25 EGQVQETEIQTEAYE
+25 EGQVQETETQTEAYE
-40 AVQAPAED
+40 EVQAPAED
-48 RETELILPGGTDEEQ
+48 RETELILPGDTDEEQ
-63 EIGEEGSRETETTE
+63 EIREEGSRETETTE
-77 AETDPASAT
+77 SETDPASAA

-106 EQNAEVVEVGPE
+106 EQNTEVIEAGPE

-157 DMAVLYRNMKAA
+157 DMAVLYRNMKTA

-185 AQEEK
+185 TQEEK

-202 EDGTWSNNLAKN
+202 EDGTWSNHLAEN

-295 EQTAAEIKETLSDQ
+295 EQTAAEIKETFSDQ

-315 VLAIHDYLCT
+315 VLAIHDYLCI

-501 RKTEVLEKSD
+501 RKTEILKKSN
-511 HVYGEYQPDGNA
+511 HVYGE
-523 TCLADGTK
+523 
-531 TRVCSV
+531 
-537 CKARETVT
+537 
-545 DPGSA
+545 
-550 TGHKYGAYQPDG
+550 YQPDG

-631 ATGHKYGAYQPDG
+631 ATGHKYGAYQADG

-659 VCKARETVRDP
+659 VCKVRETVTDP

-698 SGLAKGDFVQT
+698 SGLAKGDFVQK

-736 VSAYLA
+736 VSAYLE
-742 SGKILTVTVIV
+742 SGKVLTVTVIV

-778 KLQPTRLPVT
+778 KLQPTRIPVT
-788 SKEKI
+788 SREKI

-813 KKAGTVKI
+813 KKAGTVRI

>member
-16 GQTAAAAVY
+16 GQTAAAVVY
-25 EGQVQETEIQTEAYE
+25 EGQVQETEIQTEAYD
-40 AVQAPAED
+40 VQAPAED
-48 RETELILPGGTDEEQ
+48 RETELILPGDTDEEQ
-63 EIGEEGSRETETTE
+63 EIREEGSRETETTE
-77 AETDPASAT
+77 SETDPASAT

-132 SSSSRMRRARSRVAY
+132 SSSFRMRRARSRVAY

-202 EDGTWSNNLAKN
+202 EDGTWNNHLAGN

-315 VLAIHDYLCT
+315 VLAIHDYLCI

-392 EDGFWYMLDT
+392 EDSFWYMLDT

-462 RHSSANPHAHSWQ
+462 RHSSENPHAHSWQ

-523 TCLADGTK
+523 TCLA
-531 TRVCSV
+531 
-537 CKARETVT
+537 
-545 DPGSA
+545 
-550 TGHKYGAYQPDG
+550 
-562 NATCLADGTKTRV
+562 NGTKTRV

-595 YGAYQ
+595 YEAYQ

-619 CKAQETVADPGS
+619 CKV
-631 ATGHKYGAYQPDG
+631 
-644 NATCLADGTKTRVCS
+644 
-659 VCKARETVRDP
+659 RETVRDP

-698 SGLAKGDFVQT
+698 SGLAKGDFVQK

-793 TYKSANTRIAKV
+793 TYKSANTRIANV

>member
-25 EGQVQETEIQTEAYE
+25 EGQVQETETQTEAYE
-40 AVQAPAED
+40 EVQAPAED
-48 RETELILPGGTDEEQ
+48 RETELILPGDTDEEQ
-63 EIGEEGSRETETTE
+63 EIREEGSRGTETTE
-77 AETDPASAT
+77 SETDPASAA

-106 EQNAEVVEVGPE
+106 EQNTEVIEAGPE

-157 DMAVLYRNMKAA
+157 DMAVLYRNMKTA

-185 AQEEK
+185 TQEEK

-202 EDGTWSNNLAKN
+202 EDGTWSNHLAEN

-280 GAGDPAEIAAFQQAV
+280 GAGDPVEIAAFQQAV

-331 NSYAHTAAGV
+331 NSYAHTAAGI

-475 EWQRTAGTCIEE
+475 EWHRTAGTCIEE

-511 HVYGEYQPDGNA
+511 HVYGAYQPDGNA

-545 DPGSA
+545 
-550 TGHKYGAYQPDG
+550 
-562 NATCLADGTKTRV
+562 
-575 CSVCKAQETVADP
+575 DP

-736 VSAYLA
+736 ISAYLA
-742 SGKILTVTVIV
+742 SGKVLTVTVTV

-778 KLQPTRLPVT
+778 KLQPTRIPVT
-788 SKEKI
+788 SREKI

>member
-25 EGQVQETEIQTEAYE
+25 EGQVQETEIQTEAYD
-40 AVQAPAED
+40 VQAPAED

-92 ILSIEVSNPETEQN
+92 ILSIEVSNPETEPDA
-106 EQNAEVVEVGPE
+106 QNAEVVEVGPE

-132 SSSSRMRRARSRVAY
+132 SSSSRMRRARSRIAY

-202 EDGTWSNNLAKN
+202 EDGTWSNHLAGN

-362 RFGIPAVLIPGGALK
+362 RFGIPAVLIAGGALK

-448 NFALPVLSDQGYSA
+448 NFALPVLSDQGYSV
-462 RHSSANPHAHSWQ
+462 RHSSENPHAHSWQ

-537 CKARETVT
+537 CKARETV
-545 DPGSA
+545 
-550 TGHKYGAYQPDG
+550 
-562 NATCLADGTKTRV
+562 
-575 CSVCKAQETVADP
+575 ADP

-613 TRVCSV
+613 TRVCSA
-619 CKAQETVADPGS
+619 CKAQETVA
-631 ATGHKYGAYQPDG
+631 
-644 NATCLADGTKTRVCS
+644 
-659 VCKARETVRDP
+659 DP

-698 SGLAKGDFVQT
+698 SGLAKGDFVQK

-736 VSAYLA
+736 ISAYLA
-742 SGKILTVTVIV
+742 SGKVLTVTVIV

-793 TYKSANTRIAKV
+793 TYKSANTRIANV

>member
-25 EGQVQETEIQTEAYE
+25 EGQVQETEIQTEAYD
-40 AVQAPAED
+40 VQAPAED

-106 EQNAEVVEVGPE
+106 EKNTEVIEAEPE

-132 SSSSRMRRARSRVAY
+132 SSSSRMRRARSRIAY

-157 DMAVLYRNMKAA
+157 DMAVLYRNMKTA
-169 WVDAGSMQEV
+169 WVDAGSMQEI

-202 EDGTWSNNLAKN
+202 EDGTWSNHLAGN

-448 NFALPVLSDQGYSA
+448 NFALPVLSDQGYSV
-462 RHSSANPHAHSWQ
+462 RHSSENPHAHSWQ

-523 TCLADGTK
+523 TCLA
-531 TRVCSV
+531 
-537 CKARETVT
+537 
-545 DPGSA
+545 
-550 TGHKYGAYQPDG
+550 
-562 NATCLADGTKTRV
+562 NGTKTRV

-619 CKAQETVADPGS
+619 CKV
-631 ATGHKYGAYQPDG
+631 
-644 NATCLADGTKTRVCS
+644 
-659 VCKARETVRDP
+659 RETVTDP

-698 SGLAKGDFVQT
+698 SGLAKGDFVQK

-736 VSAYLA
+736 ISAYLA
-742 SGKILTVTVIV
+742 SGKVLTVTVIV

-793 TYKSANTRIAKV
+793 TYKSANTRIANV

>member
-25 EGQVQETEIQTEAYE
+25 EGPVQETEIQTETYE
-40 AVQAPAED
+40 EALAPAED

-63 EIGEEGSRETETTE
+63 EIGEEESRETEATE
-77 AETDPASAT
+77 AETDPASAA

-106 EQNAEVVEVGPE
+106 EKNTEVIEAEPE

-132 SSSSRMRRARSRVAY
+132 SSSFRMRRARSRVAY

-272 VKPNERYA
+272 VKPNERYS

-295 EQTAAEIKETLSDQ
+295 EQTATEIKETFSDQ

-315 VLAIHDYLCT
+315 VLAIHDYLCI

-501 RKTEVLEKSD
+501 RKTEILKKSN
-511 HVYGEYQPDGNA
+511 HVYGE
-523 TCLADGTK
+523 
-531 TRVCSV
+531 
-537 CKARETVT
+537 
-545 DPGSA
+545 
-550 TGHKYGAYQPDG
+550 YQPDG

-619 CKAQETVADPGS
+619 CKV
-631 ATGHKYGAYQPDG
+631 
-644 NATCLADGTKTRVCS
+644 
-659 VCKARETVRDP
+659 RETVTDP

-698 SGLAKGDFVQT
+698 SGLAKGDFVQK

-736 VSAYLA
+736 ISAYLA
-742 SGKILTVTVIV
+742 SGKVLTVTVTV

-778 KLQPTRLPVT
+778 KLQPTRIPVT
-788 SKEKI
+788 SREKI